1 MSKGKR
7 VPRQVCPMALEGS
20 YSREQL
26 EQIGQFM
33 CADTFNS
40 SSASSALTVIQDK
53 ISPSAMDA
61 YRECVSQNASGLK
74 SKTIFREE
82 DQGQVTLELRYVAP
96 VGAPPQTT
104 INNIVISPTNAFTC
118 QGPMW
123 DLKGQ
128 ANGVGWWVC
137 DGRTVSDPLSINYF
151 GKALPDL
158 SSKFLQGSA
167 QSGSTGGAAKFKLEK
182 GSIARLTFS
191 FNGTPIHQDPRVS
204 VSSSLTWVDGTPIAS
219 KGPVKDLE
227 IPTIPPFYSVIYLIR
242 VR

>member
-7 VPRQVCPMALEGS
+7 VPRQVCPMALKGS

-40 SSASSALTVIQDK
+40 SSTSSALTVIQDK

-74 SKTIFREE
+74 NKTIFREE
-82 DQGQVTLELRYVAP
+82 DQGQVTLEL
-96 VGAPPQTT
+96 
-104 INNIVISPTNAFTC
+104 
-118 QGPMW
+118 
-123 DLKGQ
+123 
-128 ANGVGWWVC
+128 
-137 DGRTVSDPLSINYF
+137 
-151 GKALPDL
+151 DL

-182 GSIARLTFS
+182 GSIESLTFG
-191 FNGTPIHQDPRVS
+191 FDGTPIHQDPRVS